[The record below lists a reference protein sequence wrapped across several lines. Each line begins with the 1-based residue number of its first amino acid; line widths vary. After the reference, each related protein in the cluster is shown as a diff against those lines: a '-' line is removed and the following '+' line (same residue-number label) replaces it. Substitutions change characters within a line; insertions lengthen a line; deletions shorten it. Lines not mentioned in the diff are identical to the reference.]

1 MSSHC
6 HLDISVTYLG
16 FKCGQPSKKITP
28 APVLPN
34 NYHVNTEW
42 EKVMKDINFPLRKYL
57 QK

>member
-42 EKVMKDINFPLRKYL
+42 EKVMKDINFPLRK
-57 QK
+57 